1 MRGFRFVLASNR
13 AVTPKEAPVWA
24 RRDGADWLL
33 ELHVQPGAKVTAAV
47 GEHGGRLK
55 LKIAAPPV
63 DNKANAHLL
72 AWLAAQLGVP
82 KSAVRL
88 VRGEASRQKTVA
100 VRGVECPWLEI
111 EKNRKT

>member
-1 MRGFRFVLASNR
+1 MVPSEREPG
-13 AVTPKEAPVWA
+13 PPVWA

-33 ELHVQPGAKVTAAV
+33 DLHVQPGAKTTTVV
-47 GEHGGRLK
+47 GEHGARLK

-63 DNKANAHLL
+63 DNKANLHLL

-88 VRGEASRQKTVA
+88 VRGESSRQKTVA
-100 VRGVECPWLEI
+100 VSGAETPWLDI
-111 EKNRKT
+111 EKNSQT

>member
-1 MRGFRFVLASNR
+1 LAPSER
-13 AVTPKEAPVWA
+13 EPPPVWA
-24 RRDGADWLL
+24 RRDGPDWLL
-33 ELHVQPGAKVTAAV
+33 QLHVQPGAKITAIV

-72 AWLAAQLGVP
+72 AWLAVRLGVP

-88 VRGEASRQKTVA
+88 VRGETSRQKTVA
-100 VRGVECPWLEI
+100 VCGVDTPWRDI
-111 EKNRKT
+111 EKSRDT

>member
-1 MRGFRFVLASNR
+1 MVPSE
-13 AVTPKEAPVWA
+13 PPVWV
-24 RRDGADWLL
+24 RREGADWLL
-33 ELHVQPGAKVTAAV
+33 ELHVQPGAKLTAAV

-72 AWLAAQLGVP
+72 TWLAAQLGVP

-88 VRGEASRQKTVA
+88 VRGETSRQKTVA
-100 VRGVECPWLEI
+100 VCGVDAPWLDI
-111 EKNRKT
+111 EKINKR

>member
-1 MRGFRFVLASNR
+1 V
-13 AVTPKEAPVWA
+13 
-24 RRDGADWLL
+24 RRDGAGWLL
-33 ELHVQPGAKVTAAV
+33 DLHVQPGAKATAAV

-55 LKIAAPPV
+55 LKIAAPAV

-88 VRGEASRQKTVA
+88 VRGDTSRQKTVA
-100 VRGVECPWLEI
+100 VSGAETPWLDI
-111 EKNRKT
+111 GKNSKT

>member
-1 MRGFRFVLASNR
+1 LAHSEQER
-13 AVTPKEAPVWA
+13 PPVWA
-24 RRDGADWLL
+24 HRNGADWLL

-72 AWLAAQLGVP
+72 AWLAAQLGLP

-88 VRGEASRQKTVA
+88 VRGETSRQKTVVVCGA
-100 VRGVECPWLEI
+100 DAPWRDI
-111 EKNRKT
+111 ETSSQT

>member
-1 MRGFRFVLASNR
+1 LAPSER
-13 AVTPKEAPVWA
+13 EPPPVWA
-24 RRDGADWLL
+24 RRDGPDWLL
-33 ELHVQPGAKVTAAV
+33 QLHVQPGAKITAIV

-72 AWLAAQLGVP
+72 AWLAVQLGVP

-88 VRGEASRQKTVA
+88 VRGETSRQKTVA
-100 VRGVECPWLEI
+100 VCGVDTPWRDI
-111 EKNRKT
+111 EKSRDT

>member
-1 MRGFRFVLASNR
+1 LVVNPN
-13 AVTPKEAPVWA
+13 VPPVWA
-24 RRDGADWLL
+24 HRDGAGWLL
-33 ELHVQPGAKVTAAV
+33 ELHVQPGARQTAVV

-82 KSAVRL
+82 KASVRL
-88 VRGEASRQKTVA
+88 VRGETSRQKTVA
-100 VRGVECPWLEI
+100 VCGIDAPWMKLA
-111 EKNRKT
+111 

>member
-1 MRGFRFVLASNR
+1 MARSEG
-13 AVTPKEAPVWA
+13 EQAPVWA
-24 RRDGADWLL
+24 RRDGAGWLL
-33 ELHVQPGAKVTAAV
+33 ELHVQPGAKRTAAV

-72 AWLAAQLGVP
+72 TWLAAQLGVP

-88 VRGEASRQKTVA
+88 VRGESSRQKTVA
-100 VRGVECPWLEI
+100 VCGVDAPWREI
-111 EKNRKT
+111 GKNSQT

>member
-1 MRGFRFVLASNR
+1 MNS
-13 AVTPKEAPVWA
+13 PPVWA
-24 RRDGADWLL
+24 HRDGAGWLL
-33 ELHVQPGAKVTAAV
+33 DLHVQPGAKATGVV

-63 DNKANAHLL
+63 DNKANAQLL

-100 VRGVECPWLEI
+100 VSGVETPWLEI
-111 EKNRKT
+111 GNKSKT

>member
-1 MRGFRFVLASNR
+1 LARSD
-13 AVTPKEAPVWA
+13 PPVWA

-33 ELHVQPGAKVTAAV
+33 DLNVQSGAKTTAV
-47 GEHGGRLK
+47 VVEHGGRLK

-63 DNKANAHLL
+63 DNKANMHLL

-88 VRGEASRQKTVA
+88 MRGESSRQKTVA
-100 VRGVECPWLEI
+100 VSGVEMPWLDI
-111 EKNRKT
+111 EKNRQS

>member
-1 MRGFRFVLASNR
+1 LSRNDPPA
-13 AVTPKEAPVWA
+13 WA
-24 RRDGADWLL
+24 RRDGAGWLL
-33 ELHVQPGAKVTAAV
+33 DLHVQPGAKRTEAV

-82 KSAVRL
+82 KSSVRL
-88 VRGEASRQKTVA
+88 VRGETSRQKTVA
-100 VRGVECPWLEI
+100 VSGVETPWRVI
-111 EKNRKT
+111 DNNSKT

>member
-1 MRGFRFVLASNR
+1 MAPSD
-13 AVTPKEAPVWA
+13 PPVWA
-24 RRDGADWLL
+24 RRDGAGWLL
-33 ELHVQPGAKVTAAV
+33 ELHVQPGAKVTGAV

-82 KSAVRL
+82 RSAVRL
-88 VRGEASRQKTVA
+88 VRGETSRQKTVLVYGA
-100 VRGVECPWLEI
+100 DTPWNNI
-111 EKNRKT
+111 EKNS

>member
-1 MRGFRFVLASNR
+1 LALSE
-13 AVTPKEAPVWA
+13 PPIWA

-33 ELHVQPGAKVTAAV
+33 ELHVQPGAKTTAAV

-72 AWLAAQLGVP
+72 AWLAAQLKIP

-88 VRGEASRQKTVA
+88 VRGDSSRQKTVA
-100 VRGVECPWLEI
+100 VCGVDAPWLAI
-111 EKNRKT
+111 ENPRKT

>member
-1 MRGFRFVLASNR
+1 MARSEDEL
-13 AVTPKEAPVWA
+13 APVWA
-24 RRDGADWLL
+24 RRDAAGWLL
-33 ELHVQPGAKVTAAV
+33 ELHVQPGAKRTAAV

-72 AWLAAQLGVP
+72 VWLAAQLGVP

-88 VRGEASRQKTVA
+88 VRGESSRQKTVA
-100 VRGVECPWLEI
+100 VCGVEAPWREI
-111 EKNRKT
+111 GKNRQT